1 MTTRIGVEAMAA
13 GDYIGGGGGGG
24 AMAVADYKD
33 WGIGGGGG
41 AMAVADYKR
50 RKCILRGSTTRVV
63 TVLKVGQ
70 ERHYCC
76 LLLFFV

>member
-1 MTTRIGVEAMAA
+1 
-13 GDYIGGGGGGG
+13 
-24 AMAVADYKD
+24 MAVADYKD

-41 AMAVADYKR
+41 GAAPMAVADYKR
-50 RKCILRGSTTRVV
+50 RKCILRGSTTRAV

-76 LLLFFV
+76 LLLVFV